1 MKLMLP
7 TSRNQSNAALP
18 ASGARRRLLRTLLG
32 SATAALAGMLPD
44 AVLANE
50 LKLGE
55 LAPPLT
61 LHTLDGKKIATR
73 DLIGE
78 VVIVTFFASYCEPCL
93 EELPLLSNYAAA
105 NAARGLRVLG
115 FSLDGAEMVADVRK
129 VAATLSFPVGLLGSA
144 YAGGYGR
151 MWRMPVSFVIDRG
164 GRLAHDGWQ
173 DKQPSVTSDYLQRVV
188 EPLLG

>member
-1 MKLMLP
+1 MRLKQPHLQNKP
-7 TSRNQSNAALP
+7 
-18 ASGARRRLLRTLLG
+18 GAGPVVDAPRRALLRALLG
-32 SATAALAGMLPD
+32 SSAAALAGMLPQ
-44 AVLANE
+44 AVQANE

-55 LAPPLT
+55 LAPPLV

-73 DLIGE
+73 DLIGD

-93 EELPLLSNYAAA
+93 EELPLLSSYAEA
-105 NAARGLRVLG
+105 NAARGLHVLG
-115 FSLDGAEMVADVRK
+115 FSLDGAELIADVRK

-151 MWRMPVSFVIDRG
+151 MWRMPVSFVIDRR

-173 DKQPSVTSDYLQRVV
+173 DKQPSVTTEYLQRVV